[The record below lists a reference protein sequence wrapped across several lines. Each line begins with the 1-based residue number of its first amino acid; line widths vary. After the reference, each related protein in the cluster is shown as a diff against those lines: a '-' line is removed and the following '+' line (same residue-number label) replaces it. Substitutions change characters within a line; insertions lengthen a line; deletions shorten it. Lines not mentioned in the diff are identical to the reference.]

1 MKIRL
6 DKYLAH
12 AGIGTRKEVKQI
24 IRKKMVR
31 INDEIIKQDDIKI
44 DTETDKVFI
53 NEQWIQYDP
62 YIYIMLNKPA
72 GYVCATED
80 KLHPTVID
88 LINEFDQYDL
98 FPIGR
103 LDKDTEGLLLISN
116 DGELAHK
123 LMSPKRNH
131 PKVYYARCNG
141 HFSKKEQD
149 EFKKGIMLEDGYHCK
164 PAKLTI
170 LRDLDKE
177 SEVLIE
183 IYEGKFHQIK
193 KMVASCNKK
202 VLYLKRI
209 KIKNLL
215 LDENLAL
222 GKYRLLT
229 KKELIDLQDNL

>member
-24 IRKKMVR
+24 IRKKMVQV
-31 INDEIIKQDDIKI
+31 NDEIVKQDDIKI
-44 DTETDKVFI
+44 DLDHDKVRI
-53 NEQWIQYDP
+53 NDRSIRYDP

-80 KLHPTVID
+80 KLHPTVLD
-88 LINEFDQYDL
+88 LIDDFDQYDL

-131 PKVYYARCNG
+131 SKIYFARCSG
-141 HFSKKEQD
+141 HFIKKEQD
-149 EFKKGIMLEDGYHCK
+149 LFEKGITLDNGYLCK

-170 LRDLDKE
+170 LQEFDDE

-209 KIKNLL
+209 KIKNLS
-215 LDENLAL
+215 LDEDLAL